1 MQLPTTYA
9 KEDSTICVSVPP
21 TRSDVLHPCDVM
33 EDVGIAFG
41 YNEIPKRKPVSLKPL
56 PLNERSDL
64 IRLEISSK
72 GKHTHPLS
80 AIRAAAVTYRW
91 RPVHQQNTGSSG

>member
-1 MQLPTTYA
+1 MQLPATYA

-41 YNEIPKRKPVSLKPL
+41 YNEIRKRKPMSLKPL

-64 IRLEISSK
+64 IISEVIDFVSVEARKFLQGKCGSDQNYELEINLEMFQ
-72 GKHTHPLS
+72 LS
-80 AIRAAAVTYRW
+80 
-91 RPVHQQNTGSSG
+91 